1 MSLIRNERTK
11 YLATLL
17 NTVAAAT
24 VVAGVVAPLVALSY
38 GVPSPISGRFAL
50 LISLGWFATG
60 IIRHVVVPI
69 ILGRLRP

>member
-38 GVPSPISGRFAL
+38 GVPSPISAGSPF
-50 LISLGWFATG
+50 
-60 IIRHVVVPI
+60 
-69 ILGRLRP
+69 